1 MADAPEEDDDLDTND
16 PHTLKVLRGNAKRR
30 FTNTVKLVRDLMADH
45 GSRTS
50 IRNRRDDIIVAHQ
63 ECDDLNS
70 RYSSVCP
77 EDTASDSWIK
87 KIDDDLDFWLNTVE
101 EHLFSRIG
109 ETSSTPR
116 QYTLNDCH
124 Y

>member
-87 KIDDDLDFWLNTVE
+87 KIDDDLDF
-101 EHLFSRIG
+101 
-109 ETSSTPR
+109 
-116 QYTLNDCH
+116 
-124 Y
+124 